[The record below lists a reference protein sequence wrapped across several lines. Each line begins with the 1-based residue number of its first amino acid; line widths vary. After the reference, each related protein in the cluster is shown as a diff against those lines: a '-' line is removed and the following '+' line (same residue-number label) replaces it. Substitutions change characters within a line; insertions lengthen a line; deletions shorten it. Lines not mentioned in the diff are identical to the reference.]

1 MRKMLV
7 IVIIVIA
14 TSSVALG
21 QMKTSR
27 DTNNSVEAPL
37 IALEKQA
44 WEAWKKSN
52 GFFFNHISQMTLWG
66 LGKLA

>member
-37 IALEKQA
+37 SP
-44 WEAWKKSN
+44 WKNKR
-52 GFFFNHISQMTLWG
+52 GKRGRKAMAFFFNHISQMTLWG